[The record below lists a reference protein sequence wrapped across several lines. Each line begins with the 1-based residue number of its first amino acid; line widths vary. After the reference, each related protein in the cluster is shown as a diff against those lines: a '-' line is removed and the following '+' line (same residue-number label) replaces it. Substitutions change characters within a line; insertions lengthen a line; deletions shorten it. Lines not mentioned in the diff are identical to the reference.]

1 VVVPRPVRID
11 VPAGV
16 EGAAAPPFV
25 LGPAARISVA
35 GEGAE
40 GVARLLQAALRSE
53 CGREP
58 AVVVEPPSF
67 GDIAIVIAPGEGP
80 HEDGSDSDEG
90 YTLEVA
96 AEGVRIGAA
105 TPAGAFWG
113 VQTFR
118 QLLPAACDGDAL
130 AVDPVRVHD
139 HPRYAYRGAMLD
151 VARHFFTPAEVK
163 RFVDAIVL
171 LKVNHLHLHL
181 TDDQG
186 WRLHIESWPELT
198 RVGGSTGSDG
208 SRGGFYTQ
216 DEFRDLVA
224 YAAERHVTI
233 VPEIDMPGHTN
244 AALASYAELNPD
256 GIAPPLYTGRAV
268 GFSTLQT
275 GDPVTERF
283 VREVIREVAALTP
296 GPFLHLGGDECL
308 STTDEDFAAFVREAA
323 RTVAEYGKTP
333 VGWHE
338 MGKAEGLPA
347 GTVGQY
353 WDFTEPRGRAAELA
367 LAFVRGGGSLILSP
381 SDAAYLDIV
390 YAEGDAIG
398 QDWTGRPTDLRRS
411 FVWDPARVV
420 PGVGDAHIL
429 GVEAALW
436 TETVA
441 TIEQVEDMAFPR
453 LAAVAEIGWSPAP
466 ADTEPVEAVRDLDD
480 FAARVAR
487 LAEHWDAAGTS
498 YRRVPEVPW
507 PEGVTGSR

>member
-1 VVVPRPVRID
+1 
-11 VPAGV
+11 
-16 EGAAAPPFV
+16 
-25 LGPAARISVA
+25 
-35 GEGAE
+35 
-40 GVARLLQAALRSE
+40 
-53 CGREP
+53 
-58 AVVVEPPSF
+58 
-67 GDIAIVIAPGEGP
+67 
-80 HEDGSDSDEG
+80 
-90 YTLEVA
+90 
-96 AEGVRIGAA
+96 
-105 TPAGAFWG
+105 
-113 VQTFR
+113 
-118 QLLPAACDGDAL
+118 
-130 AVDPVRVHD
+130 
-139 HPRYAYRGAMLD
+139 
-151 VARHFFTPAEVK
+151 
-163 RFVDAIVL
+163 VDAIVL